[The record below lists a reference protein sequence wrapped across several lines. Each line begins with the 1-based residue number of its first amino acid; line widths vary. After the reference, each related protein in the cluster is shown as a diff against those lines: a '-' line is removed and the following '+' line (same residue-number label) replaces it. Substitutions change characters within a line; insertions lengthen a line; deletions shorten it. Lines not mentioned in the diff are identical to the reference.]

1 MKRTYRWPAF
11 LLCVSL
17 LFLAACGAEQ
27 TPVPE
32 RSDTEYIFVHGLS
45 GWGSYDKTYKRMP
58 YWGMFGAD
66 LLDLSG
72 GMCFFM
78 WPGHLEAGYFSSMS
92 EKVKA
97 SVSVPVLLTG
107 GVNKLSDAEAL
118 LQKGKADLIGVGRAL
133 LKDAAWGAGLYAE

>member
-1 MKRTYRWPAF
+1 M
-11 LLCVSL
+11 
-17 LFLAACGAEQ
+17 
-27 TPVPE
+27 
-32 RSDTEYIFVHGLS
+32 
-45 GWGSYDKTYKRMP
+45 
-58 YWGMFGAD
+58 
-66 LLDLSG
+66 DLSG

-78 WPGHLEAGYFSSMS
+78 RPGHLEAGYFSSMS

-118 LQKGKADLIGVGRAL
+118 LQKGEADLIGVGRAL